1 MQSRFSVCPD
11 TPNCVSSRSRPG
23 RNHIDPI
30 DYTGTLESARLRLL
44 EVITDF
50 SRARVVREESAYL
63 HVIFTSLLFRFDD
76 DAEFEF
82 DDDAKLIHLK
92 SASRTGYFDFGVNRR
107 RLETIREKFNQ
118 LSGPMT

>member
-1 MQSRFSVCPD
+1 
-11 TPNCVSSRSRPG
+11 
-23 RNHIDPI
+23 
-30 DYTGTLESARLRLL
+30 